1 MKKGLALLLCLAT
14 LLPCLLLASC
24 GGEASTT
31 TDDGIYT
38 VTFSVG
44 DRKAETTVARGEIP
58 ICPEELLSW
67 ETEEHYY
74 KVIGWDKEFVP
85 ADADATYTA
94 TVGEY
99 GLTLYEI
106 RFNIG
111 GEFVRV
117 QTHEGETP
125 TPPAGYETDLSRVD
139 KIGRFDHW
147 TCSVPEWGSELVA
160 PTAENMEGKKV
171 VVYTPFYVY
180 DETRYYTVTFVI
192 EGTEYKVQTPGNALP
207 VCPVDPASAG
217 TASDRFVGWDH
228 AIEKATRDAT
238 YTAWYGNELF
248 AEILPAKDGAKA
260 ILTMT
265 YDRNTTNPS
274 ESEWVLRMHDTYG
287 IRGTNMLIV
296 GRLNDTMTAGWKKNF
311 ARGTLDAGSLGMK
324 HESARIETTQAI
336 YRNEIVDSKYLVE
349 KLFPDQNAICF
360 ASPYAQ
366 LRDFSYAEKPDGTP
380 DKTQK
385 IMDGGSKKIARETYY
400 AVRNGTNGLNT
411 LDPGCTENAGG
422 WYNLKVQWTLNSQ
435 SSAQRLGW
443 IDDAVKNKGWLLI
456 LAHSFSDSPSD
467 ETYTIP
473 KTEAEAFFAHASG
486 YVRTGELWA
495 ASFVEATK
503 YIRERQS
510 ATAYRKMENGA
521 ILVGLKI
528 DRTTSDGKPLDE
540 SVFNYPLTVRV
551 RVPSTW
557 QTVSYELDGKTVVSA
572 CYTADGQ
579 RCANVNIVP
588 GGDGAVSS
596 VALTRVD

>member
-1 MKKGLALLLCLAT
+1 M
-14 LLPCLLLASC
+14 
-24 GGEASTT
+24 
-31 TDDGIYT
+31 D
-38 VTFSVG
+38 
-44 DRKAETTVARGEIP
+44 
-58 ICPEELLSW
+58 
-67 ETEEHYY
+67 
-74 KVIGWDKEFVP
+74 
-85 ADADATYTA
+85 
-94 TVGEY
+94 
-99 GLTLYEI
+99 
-106 RFNIG
+106 
-111 GEFVRV
+111 
-117 QTHEGETP
+117 
-125 TPPAGYETDLSRVD
+125 
-139 KIGRFDHW
+139 
-147 TCSVPEWGSELVA
+147 
-160 PTAENMEGKKV
+160 
-171 VVYTPFYVY
+171 TPFYKY

-192 EGTEYKVQTPGNALP
+192 EGTEYKVQTAGNKVP
-207 VCPVDPASAG
+207 VCPVDPTNAG
-217 TASDRFVGWDH
+217 NGAFRGWDH
-228 AIEKATRDAT
+228 AIEKATKDAT
-238 YTAWYGNELF
+238 YTAWFGGAP

-366 LRDFSYAEKPDGTP
+366 LRDFSYAENPDGTP

-385 IMDGGSKKIARETYY
+385 IKDGGSKKIARETYY
-400 AVRNGTNGLNT
+400 AVRNGVNGLNT
-411 LDPGCTENAGG
+411 LDPDCTEDEGG

-473 KTEAEAFFAHASG
+473 KTEARAFFAHASG

-510 ATAYRKMENGA
+510 ATAYRKMEGSV
-521 ILVGLKI
+521 LCVGLKI
-528 DRTTSDGKPLDE
+528 DRVTPDGKPLDE

-557 QTVSYELDGKTVVSA
+557 QTVSYELNGETVTA
-572 CYTADGQ
+572 TCYVDQTDGQ
-579 RCANVNIVP
+579 RYANVNVVP
-588 GGDGAVSS
+588 GGNGAVSDVLVS
-596 VALTRVD
+596 RAD

>member
-1 MKKGLALLLCLAT
+1 
-14 LLPCLLLASC
+14 
-24 GGEASTT
+24 
-31 TDDGIYT
+31 
-38 VTFSVG
+38 
-44 DRKAETTVARGEIP
+44 
-58 ICPEELLSW
+58 
-67 ETEEHYY
+67 
-74 KVIGWDKEFVP
+74 
-85 ADADATYTA
+85 
-94 TVGEY
+94 
-99 GLTLYEI
+99 
-106 RFNIG
+106 
-111 GEFVRV
+111 
-117 QTHEGETP
+117 
-125 TPPAGYETDLSRVD
+125 
-139 KIGRFDHW
+139 
-147 TCSVPEWGSELVA
+147 ELVA
-160 PTAENMEGKKV
+160 PTAENMEGKNV
-171 VVYTPFYVY
+171 VVYTPFYKY
-180 DETRYYTVTFVI
+180 DETRYYTVTFVV
-192 EGTEYKVQTPGNALP
+192 GDAEYKVETPGNALP

-228 AIEKATRDAT
+228 VIEKATKDAT

-311 ARGTLDAGSLGMK
+311 ARGTLDAGSLGMR
-324 HESARIETTQAI
+324 HETARVETTQAI

-366 LRDFSYAEKPDGTP
+366 LRDFSYAENPDGTP

-385 IMDGGSKKIARETYY
+385 IKDGGSKKIARETYY
-400 AVRNGTNGLNT
+400 AVRNGVNGLNT
-411 LDPGCTENAGG
+411 LDPGCTEDEGG

-443 IDDAVKNKGWLLI
+443 IDDAVKNEGWLLI

-473 KTEAEAFFAHASG
+473 KNEAEAFFAHASE
-486 YVRTGELWA
+486 YVKTGELWA

-510 ATAYRKMENGA
+510 ATAYRKLQDGA
-521 ILVGLKI
+521 LCVGLKI
-528 DRTTSDGKPLDE
+528 DRVTPDGKPLDE

-551 RVPSTW
+551 RVPSAW
-557 QTVSYELDGKTVVSA
+557 NTVSYELNGETVTAS
-572 CYTADGQ
+572 CYTVDGS
-579 RCANVNIVP
+579 RYVNVNVVP
-588 GGDGAVSS
+588 GGDGAVAS
-596 VALTRVD
+596 VRVSQTN